1 MDRGV
6 RLMGLDMY
14 LYEKQVHEVAYWRK
28 ANAIHNWIINYAGV
42 EDNCTPISLT
52 KEDLIQ
58 LRNVCSEVL
67 LAYTE
72 EKAMDL
78 LPPASGFFFGS
89 TAVDEWY
96 WEDIRE
102 TIDKINTALEQSVD
116 DAMFEY
122 QASW

>member
-1 MDRGV
+1 
-6 RLMGLDMY
+6 MGLDMY

-28 ANAIHNWIINYAGV
+28 ANAIHGWIVSNFAEMG
-42 EDNCTPISLT
+42 DDCTPINLT
-52 KEDLIQ
+52 KENLIQ
-58 LRNVCSEVL
+58 LRDICSEVL
-67 LAYTE
+67 IAYTE
-72 EKAMDL
+72 EKAMEL

-96 WEDIRE
+96 WEDIKD
-102 TIDKINTALEQSVD
+102 TIEKLNTALEQSVD

>member
-1 MDRGV
+1 
-6 RLMGLDMY
+6 MGLDMY
-14 LYEKQVHEVAYWRK
+14 LYEKQTHEVAYWRK

-58 LRNVCSEVL
+58 LRNVCSEEL
-67 LAYTE
+67 IAYTE
-72 EKAMDL
+72 EAAMDL

>member
-1 MDRGV
+1 
-6 RLMGLDMY
+6 MGLDMY

-28 ANAIHNWIINYAGV
+28 ANAIHSWIINHANV
-42 EDNCTPISLT
+42 IDDCTPINLT

-58 LRNVCSEVL
+58 LRNVCTEVL
-67 LAYTE
+67 NAHTE
-72 EKAMDL
+72 EVALDL

-89 TAVDEWY
+89 DAIDDWY
-96 WEDIRE
+96 WNNIEE
-102 TIDKINTALEQSVD
+102 TIVLLNTALDESVD